1 MPNNATSLSAEPK
14 PPPPSGRLALLDAVA
29 AMDVPYV
36 ERPAG
41 PVSVVVHGDI
51 ARA

>member
-14 PPPPSGRLALLDAVA
+14 QPRPSGRLALLDAVA

-36 ERPAG
+36 ERMG